1 MENNPLTFTMAFVG
15 GKTIDVLACDI
26 IEVTYQA
33 ECLKVT
39 YNKRDSKD
47 KVYVDCT
54 AYPQSLT
61 QKQPEKQ

>member
-1 MENNPLTFTMAFVG
+1 MENNPLTFTMTFIG
-15 GKTIDVLACDI
+15 GRTIDVLACDI
-26 IEVTYQA
+26 ISIVAQT

-39 YNKRDSKD
+39 YNKRDSRGG
-47 KVYVDCT
+47 VYVDCT

>member
-1 MENNPLTFTMAFVG
+1 METPTLTFTMTFIG

-26 IEVTYQA
+26 IKIEAQA

-39 YNKRDSKD
+39 YNKRNSKGD
-47 KVYVDCT
+47 VYVDCT

-61 QKQPEKQ
+61 QKQPE

>member
-1 MENNPLTFTMAFVG
+1 METDALTFTMTFVG

-26 IEVTYQA
+26 IEVTYQT

-39 YNKRDSKD
+39 YNKRASNG

-54 AYPQSLT
+54 AYPQRLS
-61 QKQPEKQ
+61 QKQP